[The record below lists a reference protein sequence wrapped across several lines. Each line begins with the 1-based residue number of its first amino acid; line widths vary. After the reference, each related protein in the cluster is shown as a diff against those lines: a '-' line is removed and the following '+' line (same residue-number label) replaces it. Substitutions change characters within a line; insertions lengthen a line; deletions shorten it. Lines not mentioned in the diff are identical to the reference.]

1 MFDQPVEPVSAT
13 AAMILLVP
21 VLPIAIWA
29 AVSDLKTMK
38 IPNRAVLAMAAVW
51 PLIGWYLVGMTAW
64 LWGFALMA
72 IVLVLGFLM
81 YLTGTFGAGDAKFAA
96 AMAGLFVG
104 GDIGEILLITFV
116 CMVGALFLHRLLRS
130 LPFVRNATPDWES
143 WTRRRYFPFGLAL
156 SAIVVFYLLAAI
168 WPQG

>member
-1 MFDQPVEPVSAT
+1 MLEPT
-13 AAMILLVP
+13 DAMILLVP

-29 AVSDLKTMK
+29 ALSDLKRMK
-38 IPNRAVLAMAAVW
+38 IPNASVLAMAAVW
-51 PLIGWYLVGMTAW
+51 PLLGWYLVPMSAW

-72 IVLVLGFLM
+72 IVFVAGFLL

-104 GDIGEILLITFV
+104 GNIGAILLIIFV
-116 CMVGALFLHRLLRS
+116 CMVGSLFIHRVLRS

-143 WTRRRYFPFGLAL
+143 WTKRRYFPFGLAL
-156 SAIVVFYLLAAI
+156 SAIVIFYLLAAI

>member
-1 MFDQPVEPVSAT
+1 MLEPAD
-13 AAMILLVP
+13 AMILMVP

-29 AVSDLKTMK
+29 AVSDLKRMK
-38 IPNRAVLAMAAVW
+38 IPNAAVIAMAAIW

-81 YLTGTFGAGDAKFAA
+81 YLTGTFGAGDAKYAA
-96 AMAGLFVG
+96 AMAGMFVG
-104 GDIGEILLITFV
+104 GNIGAILLIIFV
-116 CMVGALFLHRLLRS
+116 CMIGALIVHRVLRS
-130 LPFVRNATPDWES
+130 LPVVRNATPDWVS
-143 WTRRRYFPFGLAL
+143 WTRRRYFPFGMAL
-156 SAIVVFYLLAAI
+156 SCIVIFYLLAAI

>member
-1 MFDQPVEPVSAT
+1 MLEPT
-13 AAMILLVP
+13 DAMILLVP

-29 AVSDLKTMK
+29 ALSDLKRMK
-38 IPNRAVLAMAAVW
+38 IPNASVLAMAAVW
-51 PLIGWYLVGMTAW
+51 PLLGWYLVPMSAW

-72 IVLVLGFLM
+72 IVFVAGFLL

-104 GDIGEILLITFV
+104 GNIGEILLIIFV
-116 CMVGALFLHRLLRS
+116 CMVGSLFIHRVLRS

-143 WTRRRYFPFGLAL
+143 WTKRRYFPFGLAL
-156 SAIVVFYLLAAI
+156 SAIVIFYLLAAI

>member
-1 MFDQPVEPVSAT
+1 MLEPT
-13 AAMILLVP
+13 DAMILLVP

-29 AVSDLKTMK
+29 AFSDLKRMK
-38 IPNRAVLAMAAVW
+38 IPNAAVLAMAAVW
-51 PLIGWYLVGMTAW
+51 PLLGWFVVPTWALW
-64 LWGFALMA
+64 FWGFALMA
-72 IVLVLGFLM
+72 AVFVAGFLL

-116 CMVGALFLHRLLRS
+116 CMVGALVLHRLLRS

-156 SAIVVFYLLAAI
+156 SSIVVFYLLAAI